1 MVPMN
6 RSQALKELE
15 LLENYEFDRG
25 DAPARLLQHL
35 SSNDSEIVLAAL
47 RASVS
52 YFGLPGVWERIF
64 DMAAHAKD
72 EEVRAIANAT
82 LWPVLQDGAGWDWAP
97 EDTEEIDPE
106 IPAPPEPLVPREI
119 YELTKSQ
126 LLTRVDARM
135 ESMDVRRRCLEALG
149 HIAFLPEVRAM
160 VLRFYQEAPNVW
172 VKVSAIYAMGLTE
185 DDEFERIILD
195 EIRAADESVLAEAV
209 HAAANLRLEEAWELV
224 QPLSEHEN
232 EDVRFEATA
241 AIGMIA
247 PLDEVDEILAALAKK
262 HHRDAR
268 MRDALEIAAQTL
280 EERRLEEAGDIDGW
294 RMDQVRDEIDRL
306 TDISIDP
313 DAPPSEN

>member
-1 MVPMN
+1 MN

-25 DAPARLLQHL
+25 DAPAKLLLHL

-52 YFGLPGVWERIF
+52 YFGLPGVWERVF
-64 DMAAHAKD
+64 DMAANAKD

-97 EDTEEIDPE
+97 DDDEEIDPE
-106 IPAPPEPLVPREI
+106 IPAPPEPMVPREI
-119 YELTKSQ
+119 YELTKSK
-126 LLTRVDARM
+126 LLARVDAHM

-149 HIAFLPEVRAM
+149 HIAFLPEVRAL

-185 DDEFERIILD
+185 DDEFQRIIL
-195 EIRAADESVLAEAV
+195 EELRSGDESVLAEAV
-209 HAAANLRLEEAWELV
+209 HACANLRMEEAWETIFELV
-224 QPLSEHEN
+224 EHEN
-232 EDVRFEATA
+232 EDVRFEAMA
-241 AIGMIA
+241 ATGMLA
-247 PLDEVDEILAALAKK
+247 PLEEVDAILVSMAKR
-262 HHRDAR
+262 HRDTHSQE
-268 MRDALEIAAQTL
+268 ALEIAAQTL

-294 RMDQVRDEIDRL
+294 RMDQVRDEIERM

-313 DAPPSEN
+313 DAPPAEN